1 MTEREGGEGERRE
14 DGEGGEGRLD
24 VVEGLMVEVSTV
36 KGVMVGGEGVMVGG
50 EGVMIRV

>member
-1 MTEREGGEGERRE
+1 MTEREGGEG
-14 DGEGGEGRLD
+14 

-50 EGVMIRV
+50 EGVMIRM